1 MAEQDKV
8 HILLIHPYEVMNDMM
23 RFLLESEFNFEVVS
37 STSLA
42 EAKVALENSSFQV
55 IISSAQNTDGTGYA
69 FFKELVDGQKLIP
82 FLLID
87 NNNEAASPVYKNI
100 MIKSFLK
107 DEKLLEDLNQIISEM
122 FSINTKDKPEEWTK
136 VTLGPLTRFEVLPED
151 IFIQLKTGRMLK
163 LFRQGDNVNA
173 SDVERYKKKG
183 VMNLYLRRQALQ
195 WLLRQIDLVIP
206 SIKSDP
212 NGLLKVESSTDH
224 VVYDDECPK
233 FDSPIALQEEF
244 LNELHET
251 SKNVLT
257 QMKKNK
263 ELAKLLKMLDVDRN
277 PNSFIKNRIDL
288 VCNISCALCRE
299 LSWSSDA
306 MFEKMIYVAHL
317 HDLSL
322 FKHPNLAR
330 LQTIAQLESIQGIT
344 AEENNLF
351 LNHTK
356 FAGDLIARD
365 SRAPAEA
372 ESIVRQHH
380 ERASGKGFPEGLQ
393 SARIM
398 PTAAL
403 MQISIDF
410 AQHILEN
417 PKWNFDTYSA
427 RAGLQFKGGPFTK
440 IFKALEKLCKGKI

>member
-1 MAEQDKV
+1 MAESNPISILVV
-8 HILLIHPYEVMNDMM
+8 HPLEVMNDLI
-23 RFLLESEFNFEVVS
+23 RFLLESEFNFEVVTVTQLS
-37 STSLA
+37 
-42 EAKVALENSSFQV
+42 EAKVKLSERSFSLLIV
-55 IISSAQNTDGTGYA
+55 ASKNTDGAGYS
-69 FFKELVDGQKLIP
+69 FFKELVDAQNLTP
-82 FLLID
+82 FVLID
-87 NNNEAASPVYKNI
+87 NSNEPAPVVYKNV
-100 MIKSFLK
+100 MIKSFIR
-107 DEKLLEDLNQIISEM
+107 ENKLLEELNTTISEM
-122 FSINTKDKPEEWTK
+122 FAIDTKNKPEEWTK
-136 VTLGPLTRFEVLPED
+136 VSLNPLVRFEGLPED

-173 SDVERYKKKG
+173 EDVERYQRKG
-183 VMNLYLRRQALQ
+183 VMNLYLRREAFH
-195 WLLRQIDLVIP
+195 WLLKQIDLVIP
-206 SIKSDP
+206 LIKNSP
-212 NGLLKVESSTDH
+212 NALIKVESSTDH

-233 FDSPIALQEEF
+233 FDSPIALEEAF
-244 LNELHET
+244 LKELHDT
-251 SKNVLT
+251 SKQVLT

-263 ELAKLLKMLDVDRN
+263 ELAKMLKMLDVDRN

-322 FKHPNLAR
+322 FSHPNIAR
-330 LQTIAQLESIQGIT
+330 LQTVAQLESTPGVT

-351 LNHTK
+351 LNHPK
-356 FAGDLIARD
+356 LAADLVAKD

-410 AQHILEN
+410 AQFILEN
-417 PKWNFDTYSA
+417 PKWNFDNYAA
-427 RAGLQFKGGPFTK
+427 RAGMQFRGGPFTK
-440 IFKALEKLCKGKI
+440 IFKALETLCKGKL